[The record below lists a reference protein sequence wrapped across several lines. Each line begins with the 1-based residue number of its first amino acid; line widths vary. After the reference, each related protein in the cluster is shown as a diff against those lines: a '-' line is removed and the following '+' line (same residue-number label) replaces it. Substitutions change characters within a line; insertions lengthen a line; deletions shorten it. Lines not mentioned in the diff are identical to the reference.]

1 MTKKEEQKPPAFT
14 LAMFLRS
21 LLVGAVI
28 ALPLAF
34 LNAPLWAFYVVPS
47 ITMAPWLVWELLHL
61 EIKERKDREA
71 KAPEGPRPRDAPRSV
86 A

>member
-1 MTKKEEQKPPAFT
+1 MPFGNVV
-14 LAMFLRS
+14 LI
-21 LLVGAVI
+21 GAVT

-47 ITMAPWLVWELLHL
+47 FTMAPWLVWELLHL
-61 EIKERKDREA
+61 EFKEMKQREA
-71 KAPEGPRPRDAPRSV
+71 EAPEGPRPRGVPRGM

>member
-47 ITMAPWLVWELLHL
+47 ITMAPWLV
-61 EIKERKDREA
+61 
-71 KAPEGPRPRDAPRSV
+71 APRSV